1 MKRIVAL
8 TIVVVLA
15 AVGCGSD
22 DDEPGSS
29 GTTSTTDTSAPA
41 DELEGDI
48 QVAAA
53 ASLTEAFEELAQMF
67 EDEHPGVTVTPE
79 FGPSSGLSDG
89 ILEGQPADVFASADE
104 ANMQKLVD
112 GGAVE
117 ESAVQVFAN
126 NRPEIAVPAGNPGGV
141 EGLDDFARDE
151 LLVGLCAE
159 DVPCGKFART
169 VLDEA
174 GIVPAIDTNE
184 VDVKALLG
192 KIEGDDLDVG
202 MVYHTDVVAA
212 GDAVEG
218 IEIPEEENVIA
229 VYPIAPLSDSE
240 NADVAQAFVDFI
252 ASPEALTV
260 LEEYGFLA
268 PA

>member
-1 MKRIVAL
+1 ML
-8 TIVVVLA
+8 VLA
-15 AVGCGSD
+15 LVGVACGSD
-22 DDEPGSS
+22 DDAGSTARPDL
-29 GTTSTTDTSAPA
+29 GTAA
-41 DELEGDI
+41 DALEGDI

-67 EDEHPGVTVTPE
+67 EDDHPGVTVTPE

-117 ESAVQVFAN
+117 ESAVQVFVN

-174 GIVPAIDTNE
+174 GDRAGHRHQRGRREGAPRQDRGGRPRRRDGVP
-184 VDVKALLG
+184 
-192 KIEGDDLDVG
+192 
-202 MVYHTDVVAA
+202 H
-212 GDAVEG
+212 
-218 IEIPEEENVIA
+218 
-229 VYPIAPLSDSE
+229 
-240 NADVAQAFVDFI
+240 
-252 ASPEALTV
+252 
-260 LEEYGFLA
+260 
-268 PA
+268 

>member
-8 TIVVVLA
+8 TIVVALA
-15 AVGCGSD
+15 ALGCGSD

-29 GTTSTTDTSAPA
+29 GTTTTGTSAPA

-112 GGAVE
+112 GDAVD

-141 EGLDDFARDE
+141 EGLDDFARGE

-169 VLDEA
+169 VLDGA
-174 GIVPAIDTNE
+174 GIAPAIDTNE

-252 ASPEALTV
+252 ASPEALAV